1 MSLINGMVSG
11 MIGAIIFIIFLFILD
26 IGMVVSI
33 LAGIISFAATLLIF
47 HSLTSKTIEL
57 EMESVHDEYYQTI
70 LNEGYEKIKLIQ
82 SEVGNIKNQGI
93 QKDGIEILE
102 ICGSIFKALEES
114 PTDIKVIR
122 QFFTYYLDAL
132 LTIFQKYNQIAK
144 SGMKGEK
151 QVQIH
156 EQMTRNLGLVKELLH
171 SKLKKLLEDDFMD
184 LDIELQTLNKMME
197 MEGIRS

>member
-11 MIGAIIFIIFLFILD
+11 VIGAIVFIIFLFILD

-57 EMESVHDEYYQTI
+57 EMESVHDEYYQKI

-102 ICGSIFKALEES
+102 ICESIFKNLEEN

-151 QVQIH
+151 ENQIN
-156 EQMTRNLGLVKELLH
+156 EQMTQNLGMVKELLH
-171 SKLKKLLEDDFMD
+171 SKLRKLFEDDFMD
-184 LDIELQTLNKMME
+184 LDTELQTLNKMME

>member
-11 MIGAIIFIIFLFILD
+11 VIGAIIFIIFLFILD

-70 LNEGYEKIKLIQ
+70 LNEGYEKLKSIQ

-102 ICGSIFKALEES
+102 ICESIFKNLEEN

-156 EQMTRNLGLVKELLH
+156 EQMTQNLGMVKELLH

-184 LDIELQTLNKMME
+184 LDTELQTLNKMME

>member
-11 MIGAIIFIIFLFILD
+11 VIGAIIFIIFLFILD

-70 LNEGYEKIKLIQ
+70 LNEGYEKLKSIQ
-82 SEVGNIKNQGI
+82 SEVGNIKNQVI

-102 ICGSIFKALEES
+102 ICESIFKNLEEN

-151 QVQIH
+151 ENQIN
-156 EQMTRNLGLVKELLH
+156 EQMTQNLGMVKELLH
-171 SKLKKLLEDDFMD
+171 SKLRKLFEDDFMD
-184 LDIELQTLNKMME
+184 LDTELQTLNKMME

>member
-11 MIGAIIFIIFLFILD
+11 VIGAIIFIIFLFILD

-47 HSLTSKTIEL
+47 HSL
-57 EMESVHDEYYQTI
+57 I
-70 LNEGYEKIKLIQ
+70 LKRSNWNCNLFMMNIIKNTLHEGYEKLKSIQ
-82 SEVGNIKNQGI
+82 TEVNNIKNQVI
-93 QKDGIEILE
+93 QNDGIEILE
-102 ICGSIFKALEES
+102 ICESIFKNLEEN

-151 QVQIH
+151 ENQIN
-156 EQMTRNLGLVKELLH
+156 EQMTQNLGMVKELLH
-171 SKLKKLLEDDFMD
+171 SKLRKLFEDDFMD
-184 LDIELQTLNKMME
+184 LDTELQTLNKMME

>member
-11 MIGAIIFIIFLFILD
+11 VIGAIIFIIFLFILD

-102 ICGSIFKALEES
+102 ICESIFKNLEEN

-156 EQMTRNLGLVKELLH
+156 EQMTQNLGLVKELLH

-184 LDIELQTLNKMME
+184 LDTELQTLNKMME

>member
-1 MSLINGMVSG
+1 MGLIKGMVSG
-11 MIGAIIFIIFLFILD
+11 VIGAIIFIIFLFMLD
-26 IGMVVSI
+26 IGVMVSI

-82 SEVGNIKNQGI
+82 TEVGNIKNQGI
-93 QKDGIEILE
+93 QKDGVEILE
-102 ICGSIFKALEES
+102 ICGSIFKTLEES

-122 QFFTYYLDAL
+122 QFFTYYLEAL

-144 SGMKGEK
+144 SGIKGEK
-151 QVQIH
+151 QDRIH
-156 EQMTRNLGLVKELLH
+156 EQMTQNLGMVKELLH
-171 SKLKKLLEDDFMD
+171 SQLKKLLEDDFMD
-184 LDIELQTLNKMME
+184 LDTELQTLNKMME

>member
-1 MSLINGMVSG
+1 MMN
-11 MIGAIIFIIFLFILD
+11 IIK
-26 IGMVVSI
+26 
-33 LAGIISFAATLLIF
+33 
-47 HSLTSKTIEL
+47 H
-57 EMESVHDEYYQTI
+57 I
-70 LNEGYEKIKLIQ
+70 LNEGYEKLKSIQ
-82 SEVGNIKNQGI
+82 TEVDNIKNQVI

-102 ICGSIFKALEES
+102 ICESIFKNLEEN

-151 QVQIH
+151 EDQIN
-156 EQMTRNLGLVKELLH
+156 EQMTQNLGMVKELLH
-171 SKLKKLLEDDFMD
+171 SKLRKLFEDDFMD
-184 LDIELQTLNKMME
+184 LDTELQTLNKMME

>member
-1 MSLINGMVSG
+1 MGLIKGMVSG
-11 MIGAIIFIIFLFILD
+11 VIGAIIFIIFLFMLD
-26 IGMVVSI
+26 IGVMVSI

-82 SEVGNIKNQGI
+82 TEVGNIKNQGI

-102 ICGSIFKALEES
+102 ICGSIFKTLEES

-122 QFFTYYLDAL
+122 QFFTYYLEAL

-144 SGMKGEK
+144 SGIKGEK
-151 QVQIH
+151 QDRIH
-156 EQMTRNLGLVKELLH
+156 EQMTRNLGMVKELLH
-171 SKLKKLLEDDFMD
+171 SQLKKLLEDDFMD
-184 LDIELQTLNKMME
+184 LDTELQTLNKMME
-197 MEGIRS
+197 MEGIR

>member
-11 MIGAIIFIIFLFILD
+11 VIGAIIFIIFLFILD

-102 ICGSIFKALEES
+102 ICGSIFKTLEES

-156 EQMTRNLGLVKELLH
+156 EQMTQNLGLVKELLH

-184 LDIELQTLNKMME
+184 LDTELQTLNKMME

>member
-1 MSLINGMVSG
+1 MGLIKGMVSG
-11 MIGAIIFIIFLFILD
+11 VIGAIIFIIFLFMLD
-26 IGMVVSI
+26 IGVMVSI

-47 HSLTSKTIEL
+47 HSLTSKTTEL

-82 SEVGNIKNQGI
+82 TEVGNIKNQGI

-102 ICGSIFKALEES
+102 ICGSIFKTLEES

-122 QFFTYYLDAL
+122 QFFTYYLEAL

-144 SGMKGEK
+144 SGIKGEK
-151 QVQIH
+151 QDRIH
-156 EQMTRNLGLVKELLH
+156 EQMTQNLGMVKELLH
-171 SKLKKLLEDDFMD
+171 SQLKKLLEDDFMD
-184 LDIELQTLNKMME
+184 LDTELQTLNKMME

>member
-1 MSLINGMVSG
+1 M
-11 MIGAIIFIIFLFILD
+11 
-26 IGMVVSI
+26 
-33 LAGIISFAATLLIF
+33 
-47 HSLTSKTIEL
+47 
-57 EMESVHDEYYQTI
+57 
-70 LNEGYEKIKLIQ
+70 
-82 SEVGNIKNQGI
+82 I

-102 ICGSIFKALEES
+102 ICESIFKNLEEN

-156 EQMTRNLGLVKELLH
+156 EQMTQNLGLVKELLH

-184 LDIELQTLNKMME
+184 LDTELQTLNKMME